1 MIRFA
6 QSLSVLFVFVL
17 GVAGVTAML
26 FPSAINE
33 TAGFNAVTDYGFT
46 NLRTLGA
53 PTLSLAIITAIGAYR
68 REWLLLLPASM
79 YFFLNGS
86 ARVISLFVEQYD
98 PVMLRGLVLTF
109 GLFALSQIALHILR
123 LAENKQANQAG
134 EPAVQ

>member
-6 QSLSVLFVFVL
+6 QPLSVLFVLVL
-17 GVAGVTAML
+17 GGAGITAML
-26 FPSAINE
+26 FPAAINE

-86 ARVISLFVEQYD
+86 ARVISLFAEQYD
-98 PVMLRGLVLTF
+98 PAMVRGLLLTF
-109 GLFALSQIALHILR
+109 GLFALSQIALHIFR
-123 LAENKQANQAG
+123 RAGGVQETHSG
-134 EPAVQ
+134 EPASA

>member
-1 MIRFA
+1 
-6 QSLSVLFVFVL
+6 
-17 GVAGVTAML
+17 ML
-26 FPSAINE
+26 FPAAINE

-109 GLFALSQIALHILR
+109 GLFVLSQIALHIFR
-123 LAENKQANQAG
+123 LAESGQADTVG
-134 EPAVQ
+134 EPAIQ

>member
-6 QSLSVLFVFVL
+6 QSLSLLFVLVL
-17 GVAGVTAML
+17 GGAGVTAML
-26 FPSAINE
+26 FPVAINE

-109 GLFALSQIALHILR
+109 GLFALSQIALHIFR
-123 LAENKQANQAG
+123 LAENKQAGQAG
-134 EPAVQ
+134 EPVIQ